1 MTAPIYTCI
10 FKDILY
16 EKFVF
21 PNDASVLP
29 NYRIVDVYTS
39 SIDAEVEDVIIQ
51 QFSKK
56 RTSDY
61 KCGIWNGNRL

>member
-16 EKFVF
+16 EKVVF
-21 PNDASVLP
+21 SNDAPVLP
-29 NYRIVDVYTS
+29 NYRMVDVYTS
-39 SIDAEVEDVIIQ
+39 SIDLEVKDVIIQ

-56 RTSDY
+56 RTPD
-61 KCGIWNGNRL
+61 CNRGI